1 MILPGPEEM
10 RAALAATWPAAE
22 EVPLGPFLLRRSP
35 GGGQRVSSAR
45 ALPGAEGLAEALP
58 RAVAQMQAWG
68 QRPVFQILP
77 DTPGLDALLE
87 GEGWAIK
94 DPTILYAAPL
104 SAFAG
109 IGTPRLSTFAHWPPL
124 AIQEEIWSLGGI
136 GRDRLAVM
144 CRVAGPHVSLMARDG
159 DAPAGTAFAAVHGG
173 IAMIHAIEISPA
185 LRRRGN
191 AARLMARAAV
201 WAAEQGAE
209 LLALAV
215 TEGNAGARAL
225 YAGLGMEPV
234 LRYHYRVQP

>member
-1 MILPGPEEM
+1 M

-22 EVPLGPFLLRRSP
+22 EHAVGPFRLRRSP
-35 GGGQRVSSAR
+35 GGGQRVTAGR

-68 QRPVFQILP
+68 QAPVFQILP

-87 GEGWAIK
+87 GEGYAIK
-94 DPTILYAAPL
+94 DPSILYAAPL
-104 SAFAG
+104 AAFAG
-109 IGTPRLSTFAHWPPL
+109 IDAPRLSAFAHWPPL
-124 AIQEEIWSLGGI
+124 AVQEEIWSLGGI

-144 CRVAGPHVSLMARDG
+144 SRTAGPHVSLLARDG
-159 DAPAGTAFAAVHGG
+159 DRPAGTAFAAVHGQV
-173 IAMIHAIEISPA
+173 AMIHAIEIRPE

-191 AARLMARAAV
+191 GARLMARAAE
-201 WAAEQGAE
+201 WAGEQGAAF
-209 LLALAV
+209 LALAV

-234 LRYHYRVQP
+234 LRYHYRVLP